1 MDWSIPV
8 IVLQLIALEGLLS
21 IDNAAVLGALVV
33 PLPGNKPVIWP
44 KLLNRLGKVLRPVL
58 GNQRQAALRVGL
70 LGAYIGRGSMLVLA
84 SLIVYNPWLKIVGAL
99 YLIRLAFDNLGMAEP
114 GEQDA
119 HVHPA
124 AAASFW
130 NIVVMVEITD
140 LIFSLDNV
148 VAAVSLSTKLWVV
161 MIGVAIGILMMR
173 FAAGL
178 FSYAVEKEPIL
189 KTAAYTLILAI
200 GSELLIEEFGHVHI
214 SDWIRFGISIGI
226 IFLTLAY
233 AHSRLFQK
241 TKPILVWLA
250 QGFSNLNEVFDWLL
264 VPILGLFR
272 LSWNGIQRLFKANRL
287 VPIPSPSNIDHE
299 LEMEPGSKP

>member
-33 PLPGNKPVIWP
+33 PLPDDRPIEWP
-44 KLLNRLGKVLRPVL
+44 KGLARFGAILRPVL
-58 GNQRQAALRVGL
+58 GNQRLAALRVGL

-84 SLIVYNPWLKIVGAL
+84 ALIVNNPWLKVLGAL
-99 YLIRLAFDNLGMAEP
+99 YLVRLAFDNLGMAEP

-124 AAASFW
+124 GTASFW
-130 NIVVMVEITD
+130 GIVLIVEITD

-173 FAAGL
+173 FAAGW
-178 FSYAVEKEPIL
+178 FSYAVEREPVL
-189 KTAAYTLILAI
+189 KTAAYTLVLAI
-200 GSELLIEEFGHVHI
+200 GTELMVEEFGHVEI
-214 SDWIRFGISIGI
+214 SDWLRFGVSVSII
-226 IFLTLAY
+226 LAALAY
-233 AHSRLFQK
+233 AHSKLLQK
-241 TKPILVWLA
+241 LKPILVWLA
-250 QGFSNLNEVFDWLL
+250 EGFSNFNEVFDWSLAP
-264 VPILGLFR
+264 VIGLFR
-272 LSWNGIQRLFKANRL
+272 LAWKGIRAIFKSGRQSKLSVLAD
-287 VPIPSPSNIDHE
+287 PKIEATADEQID
-299 LEMEPGSKP
+299 